1 MTRSSCSIQPSHR
14 ILVVHDEPDV
24 TALVAYHLAK
34 AGYRVSTAANDRE
47 ALRTARE
54 DRPNLIIVGLT
65 DRSGFDIVT
74 QLRRREDTRDLGIVV
89 LISGRRVGPH
99 SRPGARRRRLPPQT
113 LRAARAGAA
122 RRGDP

>member
-1 MTRSSCSIQPSHR
+1 MPRSSCSIQPSHR

-74 QLRRREDTRDLGIVV
+74 QLRRREDTRDLGIAV
-89 LISGRRVGPH
+89 LISGRAVRGRIH
-99 SRPGARRRRLPPQT
+99 ALAPGA
-113 LRAARAGAA
+113 
-122 RRGDP
+122 GDCLLKP